1 MSTPSPRAPVAP
13 TLDPD
18 EVQVGTA
25 NGPGLYIAPA
35 GTAPP
40 ADTATPWPSPWM
52 ILGYV
57 DEAGPT
63 LAQNTTKNNI
73 IPWQSRAP
81 IRSVLTERGLT
92 AHFICWQLNA
102 TTLALYFDS
111 DPITPTAGVLDF
123 DVRTDE
129 PQHFYAFGLDA
140 ADSDRVLRIT
150 FPRATL
156 SDSGDATLT
165 KGTAVPLDC
174 TLAALEDDGVL
185 AHVMLS
191 APGTGGLAA
200 DLSSSA
206 SAKRRDR
213 EPATVS

>member
-1 MSTPSPRAPVAP
+1 M
-13 TLDPD
+13 
-18 EVQVGTA
+18 
-25 NGPGLYIAPA
+25 
-35 GTAPP
+35 
-40 ADTATPWPSPWM
+40 
-52 ILGYV
+52 
-57 DEAGPT
+57 
-63 LAQNTTKNNI
+63 
-73 IPWQSRAP
+73 
-81 IRSVLTERGLT
+81 LTERGLT

-129 PQHFYAFGLDA
+129 PQHPTRRAD

-185 AHVMLS
+185 R
-191 APGTGGLAA
+191 T
-200 DLSSSA
+200 
-206 SAKRRDR
+206 
-213 EPATVS
+213 

>member
-1 MSTPSPRAPVAP
+1 MTTPPPP
-13 TLDPD
+13 TLNPD

-25 NGPGLYIAPA
+25 NGPGLYIAPY
-35 GTAPP
+35 GTPPP
-40 ADTATPWPSPWM
+40 ADTSSDWAAPWN

-102 TTLALYFDS
+102 TTLALFFDS
-111 DPITPTAGVLDF
+111 DPITPVGGDLAF

-140 ADSDRVLRIT
+140 ADSDRVLRIV

-174 TLAALEDDGVL
+174 TLAALEDNGIL
-185 AHVMLS
+185 AHVML
-191 APGTGGLAA
+191 AAGTGSAA
-200 DLSSSA
+200 SLSSSA
-206 SAKRRDR
+206 GKRRER
-213 EPATVS
+213 EHAGAS

>member
-1 MSTPSPRAPVAP
+1 MTTPATA
-13 TLDPD
+13 LDPD

-25 NGPGLYIAPA
+25 NGPGLYIAPP

-40 ADTATPWPSPWM
+40 ATASDPWPDPWM

-57 DEAGPT
+57 DESGPT
-63 LAQNTTKNNI
+63 LAQNTTKNDI

-81 IRSVLTERGLT
+81 IRTVLTERGLT

-102 TTLALYFDS
+102 VTLALFFDS
-111 DPITPTAGVLDF
+111 DPIVPTAGVIDF

-140 ADSDRVLRIT
+140 ADSERVLRIT

-185 AHVMLS
+185 AHVTLS
-191 APGTGGLAA
+191 APTIPGAARAA
-200 DLSSSA
+200 DLSA
-206 SAKRRDR
+206 AKRRER
-213 EPATVS
+213 EHAGAS